1 VTGFFLVG
9 HSIIARQQT
18 QGQVNVGLF
27 AKLLPPAMRRWILVA
42 LGGGEDKFARVFQTS
57 PDWIVITRLSDSVI
71 VEANLGFQAI
81 SGYSPQEVM
90 GKPMKDFNVWALPE
104 QRTTLVEEL
113 MRVGYARDRAVV
125 MRRRDGALRDC
136 TVNCMLIALEGE
148 THSHAVWVA
157 RDMTESLQAERA
169 LVESEARFSR
179 LFELSPVPMCYAS
192 DSNGYATTQWNQAWF
207 KSFGFD
213 SATAQ
218 GKSGRALNVWVNP
231 ADRDRLLG
239 MTSRGEES
247 GDMEVQ
253 MRTASGSLRWFWVS
267 TRVFTESQRTLFV
280 SSYFDITERRQAQE
294 QIEELNSQLELRVAH
309 RTAELQN
316 ANHELSHT
324 LDTLKVAKDQLV
336 QSEKLAA
343 LGALVAG
350 VAHELNTPIG
360 NGLTVAS
367 SLEDRVKEFS
377 AMLETGI
384 KRSELQTFVN
394 DTRLAA
400 EILERNL
407 ARAGALVADFKQVA
421 VDQTSSH
428 RRNFALSAFVSEV
441 LTTLSPAIRKS
452 GCVIQKDVPSDLSLN
467 SYPGP
472 LGQVL
477 TNLINNAMVHGFAA
491 EHTGAIT
498 VRARSVDNDRLEISV
513 QDTGRGIKS
522 QDLNRVFE
530 PFFTTRL
537 GQGGSGLGLHIV
549 HNIVTGVLGGTIDV
563 QSVPE
568 QGSTFT
574 LIVPVMAPEPCE
586 S

>member
-1 VTGFFLVG
+1 
-9 HSIIARQQT
+9 
-18 QGQVNVGLF
+18 
-27 AKLLPPAMRRWILVA
+27 
-42 LGGGEDKFARVFQTS
+42 
-57 PDWIVITRLSDSVI
+57 
-71 VEANLGFQAI
+71 
-81 SGYSPQEVM
+81 
-90 GKPMKDFNVWALPE
+90 
-104 QRTTLVEEL
+104 
-113 MRVGYARDRAVV
+113 
-125 MRRRDGALRDC
+125 
-136 TVNCMLIALEGE
+136 
-148 THSHAVWVA
+148 
-157 RDMTESLQAERA
+157 
-169 LVESEARFSR
+169 
-179 LFELSPVPMCYAS
+179 
-192 DSNGYATTQWNQAWF
+192 
-207 KSFGFD
+207 
-213 SATAQ
+213 
-218 GKSGRALNVWVNP
+218 
-231 ADRDRLLG
+231 
-239 MTSRGEES
+239 
-247 GDMEVQ
+247 MEVQ

-316 ANHELSHT
+316 ANQELSHT

-407 ARAGALVADFKQVA
+407 ARAGALVAGFKQVA
-421 VDQTSSH
+421 VDQTSSQ
-428 RRNFALSAFVSEV
+428 RRNFAFSAFVSEV

-452 GCVIQKDVPSDLSLN
+452 GCVIEKEVPSDLSLN

-491 EHTGAIT
+491 EPAGVIT
-498 VRARSVDNDRLEISV
+498 VRARPVQNDRLEISV
-513 QDTGRGIKS
+513 HDTGRGIKS

-568 QGSTFT
+568 QGCTFT
-574 LIVPVMAPEPCE
+574 LTVPVNAPEPCE

>member
-1 VTGFFLVG
+1 M
-9 HSIIARQQT
+9 
-18 QGQVNVGLF
+18 GLF
-27 AKLLPPAMRRWILVA
+27 AKLLPSTIRRRILTA
-42 LGGGEDKFARVFQTS
+42 LGSGDDKFARVFQTS

-90 GKPMKDFNVWALPE
+90 GKPIKDFNVWAYPE
-104 QRTTLVEEL
+104 QRTVLVEEL

-136 TVNCMLIALEGE
+136 TVNCMLIAVDGK

-157 RDMTESLQAERA
+157 RDMTESIQAERA

-192 DSNGYATTQWNQAWF
+192 DSNGYATTQWNEAWF

-213 SATAQ
+213 PANAQ
-218 GKSGRALNVWVNP
+218 GKTGRSLNIWVNP
-231 ADRDRLLG
+231 DDRDRLLG
-239 MTSRGEES
+239 MAKRGEMAGE
-247 GDMEVQ
+247 MEVQ
-253 MRTASGSLRWFWVS
+253 MRTASGSLRWFWLS

-280 SSYFDITERRQAQE
+280 SSYFDITERKHAQE
-294 QIEELNSQLELRVAH
+294 QVEELNSQLERRVAH
-309 RTAELQN
+309 RTAELQKTN
-316 ANHELSHT
+316 QELSQT
-324 LDTLKVAKDQLV
+324 LETLRVAKDQLV

-343 LGALVAG
+343 LGSLVAG

-377 AMLETGI
+377 AVLEKGV

-421 VDQTSSH
+421 VDQTSSQ
-428 RRNFALSAFVSEV
+428 RRQFALHAFVSEV
-441 LTTLSPAIRKS
+441 LTTLNPSVRKS
-452 GCVIQKDVPSDLSLN
+452 GCVIQKDIPPDLTLN

-477 TNLINNAMVHGFAA
+477 TNLINNAMVHGFVA
-491 EHTGAIT
+491 GQKGVIT
-498 VRARSVDNDRLEISV
+498 VSARAVANGLLELSVH
-513 QDTGRGIKS
+513 DTGQGIKN

-549 HNIVTGVLGGTIDV
+549 HNIVTGILGGTIDV
-563 QSVPE
+563 QSVAG

-574 LIVPVMAPEPCE
+574 LIVPVNAPEPGD

>member
-1 VTGFFLVG
+1 VGF
-9 HSIIARQQT
+9 
-18 QGQVNVGLF
+18 F
-27 AKLLPPAMRRWILVA
+27 AKLLPPAIRRQILVS
-42 LGGGEDKFARVFQTS
+42 LGGEDDKFARVFQTS

-90 GKPMKDFNVWALPE
+90 GKPIKDFNVWAHAE
-104 QRTTLVEEL
+104 QRTALVAEL
-113 MRVGYARDRAVV
+113 MRVGYARDRSVV
-125 MRRRDGALRDC
+125 MRRRDGVLRDC
-136 TVNCMLIALEGE
+136 SVNCMLIALEGK

-157 RDMTESLQAERA
+157 RDITESLQAERA
-169 LVESEARFSR
+169 LIESEARFSR

-207 KSFGFD
+207 QSFGFD
-213 SATAQ
+213 AATAQ
-218 GKSGRALNVWVNP
+218 GKSGRILNIWANP
-231 ADRDRLLG
+231 DDRDHLLG

-247 GDMEVQ
+247 GDMEVR
-253 MRTASGSLRWFWVS
+253 MRTASGSLRWFWLS
-267 TRVFTESQRTLFV
+267 TRVFAESQRTLFV
-280 SSYFDITERRQAQE
+280 SSYFDITERKQAQE
-294 QIEELNSQLELRVAH
+294 QIEELNSQLELRVAD

-316 ANHELSHT
+316 ANEELSHT
-324 LDTLKVAKDQLV
+324 LKTLKIAKDQLV

-367 SLEDRVKEFS
+367 SLEDRVKKFS
-377 AMLETGI
+377 VMLETGI

-421 VDQTSSH
+421 VDQTSSQ
-428 RRNFALSAFVSEV
+428 RRKFALHAFVSEV

-452 GCVIQKDVPSDLSLN
+452 GCDIQKEISPHLALN

-477 TNLINNAMVHGFAA
+477 TNLINNAMVHGFFA
-491 EHTGAIT
+491 EQTGVIT
-498 VRARSVDNDRLEISV
+498 VSAQAVENGLLEISV
-513 QDTGRGIKS
+513 RDTGRGIKS

-549 HNIVTGVLGGTIDV
+549 HNIVTGILGGTIEV
-563 QSVPE
+563 QSLPG

-574 LIVPVMAPEPCE
+574 LTVPVNAPEPAN
-586 S
+586 

>member
-1 VTGFFLVG
+1 
-9 HSIIARQQT
+9 
-18 QGQVNVGLF
+18 VGLF
-27 AKLLPPAMRRWILVA
+27 AKLLPSTIRRRILTA
-42 LGGGEDKFARVFQTS
+42 LGSGDDKFARVFQTS

-90 GKPMKDFNVWALPE
+90 GKPIKDFNVWAYPE
-104 QRTTLVEEL
+104 QRTVLVEEL

-136 TVNCMLIALEGE
+136 TVNCMLIAVDGK

-157 RDMTESLQAERA
+157 RDMTESIQAERA

-192 DSNGYATTQWNQAWF
+192 DSNGYATTQWNEAWF

-213 SATAQ
+213 PANAQ
-218 GKSGRALNVWVNP
+218 GKTGRSLNIWVNP
-231 ADRDRLLG
+231 DDRDRLLG
-239 MTSRGEES
+239 MAKRGEMAGE
-247 GDMEVQ
+247 MEVQ
-253 MRTASGSLRWFWVS
+253 MRTASGSLRWFWLS

-280 SSYFDITERRQAQE
+280 SSYFDITERKHAQE
-294 QIEELNSQLELRVAH
+294 QVEELNSQLERRVAH
-309 RTAELQN
+309 RTAELQKTN
-316 ANHELSHT
+316 QELSQT
-324 LDTLKVAKDQLV
+324 LETLRVAKDQLV

-343 LGALVAG
+343 LGSLVAG

-377 AMLETGI
+377 AVLEKGV

-421 VDQTSSH
+421 VDQTSSQ
-428 RRNFALSAFVSEV
+428 RRQFALHAFVSEV
-441 LTTLSPAIRKS
+441 LTTLNPSVRKS
-452 GCVIQKDVPSDLSLN
+452 GCVIQKDIPPDLTLN

-477 TNLINNAMVHGFAA
+477 TNLINNAMVHGFVA
-491 EHTGAIT
+491 GQKGVIT
-498 VRARSVDNDRLEISV
+498 VSARAVANGLLELSVH
-513 QDTGRGIKS
+513 DTGQGIKN

-549 HNIVTGVLGGTIDV
+549 HNIVTGILGGTIDV
-563 QSVPE
+563 QSVAG

-574 LIVPVMAPEPCE
+574 LIVPVNAPEPGD